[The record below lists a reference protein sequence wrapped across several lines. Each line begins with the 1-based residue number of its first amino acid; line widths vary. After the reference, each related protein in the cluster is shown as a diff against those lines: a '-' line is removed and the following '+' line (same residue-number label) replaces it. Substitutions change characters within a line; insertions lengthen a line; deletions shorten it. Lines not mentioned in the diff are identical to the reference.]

1 MTVRPA
7 TLATRVI
14 ALSLVLLVVPAGCAT
29 GAPGPDQS
37 ETLTQVST
45 IDALLEGVYDGV
57 MTFETLKTYGDFGI
71 GTFAALDG
79 EMLAFDGR
87 FYQVNGEG
95 VVRRVSDDMETPFAA
110 VTFFEEDFQYAVPA
124 GLDLPGFEVFLDSR
138 LETVNTFYAVRVD
151 GTFAYV
157 KTRSVAAQQKPY
169 PQLAEVTANQTVFEF
184 GETVGTVV
192 GFRCPSF
199 VGGVNVPGYHLHFI
213 SEDESLGGHLL
224 AFTVS
229 DATVTVDITRD
240 FSMILPEHDSDFYG
254 VDLTP
259 DKQETLEQV
268 EK

>member
-1 MTVRPA
+1 MVKKPA
-7 TLATRVI
+7 ALLVRVI
-14 ALSLVLLVVPAGCAT
+14 ALAVLPLMALTGCAV
-29 GAPGPDQS
+29 GAPAPNEP
-37 ETLTQVST
+37 ETVTQVST

-57 MTFETLKTYGDFGI
+57 MTFETLRTHGDFGI

-87 FYQVNGEG
+87 FFQVTGDG
-95 VVRRVSDDMETPFAA
+95 AVRRVSDDMETPFAA
-110 VTFFEEDFQYAVPA
+110 VTFFEEDFRYAVPG
-124 GLDLPGFEVFLDSR
+124 GLDLPGFEEFLDSR

-157 KTRSVAAQQKPY
+157 KTRSVPAQQKPY
-169 PQLAEVTANQTVFEF
+169 PPLAEVTANQMVFEF

-213 SEDESLGGHLL
+213 SEDESSGGHLL

-229 DATVTVDITRD
+229 DATVTVDVTRD

>member
-1 MTVRPA
+1 MMGRPA
-7 TLATRVI
+7 NLTTRVI
-14 ALSLVLLVVPAGCAT
+14 ALTLVLLAVPAGCTT
-29 GAPGPDQS
+29 GTAKPNQS

-57 MTFETLKTYGDFGI
+57 MTFGTLKTHGDFGI

-87 FYQVNGEG
+87 FFQVTGDG
-95 VVRRVSDDMETPFAA
+95 AVRRVSDDMETPFAA
-110 VTFFEEDFQYAVPA
+110 VTFFEEDFRYAVPG
-124 GLDLPGFEVFLDSR
+124 GLDFPGVEAFLDSR
-138 LETVNTFYAVRVD
+138 LETLNTFYAVRID
-151 GTFAYV
+151 GTFAHV
-157 KTRSVAAQQKPY
+157 KTRSVPAQQKPY
-169 PQLAEVTANQTVFEF
+169 PPLAEVTANQMVFEF

-213 SEDESLGGHLL
+213 SEDESSGGHLL

-229 DATVTVDITRD
+229 DATVTVDVTRD